1 MIKGFKEWYSARP
14 KPVRRGLCITF
25 CVLLAAYFI
34 LMAVFFISIL
44 SQFFSMN
51 QMKNQML
58 SNFNLSDM
66 SQIGNIQLPNVQ
78 IGLKD
83 PNDKMEEYAQ
93 DTLDTNYRMEFLN
106 VGHADCMVL
115 TNGNSTMMVD
125 TGNAEDAK
133 YILKHLEESEI
144 QKLNYLVCTNE
155 STEHSGGLMS
165 VLENVVV
172 DTLII
177 PDTETENEFM
187 KDCISYAVSNGVTV
201 KTANALDAWN
211 IDEAQ
216 CIVLQNK
223 GNVILKV
230 SMLDISVLL
239 LSDATQEEELA
250 LLDLEM
256 DITANFIKAS
266 SHGAANTAND
276 KLLQEVEAEY
286 AIVSCDEE
294 VAKPDIK
301 TMNRLYKRAITYRT
315 DRHDTIVVTTDG
327 VFYELTTAEID
338 CNG

>member
-1 MIKGFKEWYSARP
+1 MIKGFKEWYASRS
-14 KPVRRGLCITF
+14 KPVRKGLCIVLIIIFTLYA
-25 CVLLAAYFI
+25 LLA
-34 LMAVFFISIL
+34 VFVAGWIIK
-44 SQFFSMN
+44 QFVSVT
-51 QMKNQML
+51 QKQAEV
-58 SNFNLSDM
+58 SDRINRINM
-66 SQIGNIQLPNVQ
+66 SQMQV
-78 IGLKD
+78 GLKD
-83 PNDKMEEYAQ
+83 TANKMDEYAQ

-125 TGNAEDAK
+125 AGNAEDAK
-133 YILKHLEESEI
+133 YILKHLEESKI

-276 KLLQEVEAEY
+276 KLLQEVETEY

-294 VAKPDIK
+294 VAEPDIK

-327 VFYELTTAEID
+327 VFYELTTAEIN